1 MRTKNQKLIRDQLS
15 TTLDRFRSL
24 KSINPPSK
32 GWIRAVRDALG
43 MNVRQL
49 AERLNVDKSR
59 VSRIERD
66 EVEGNVTLKT
76 MKRAGEAL
84 DCVFVYCLV
93 PRSSLEGTIRN
104 QAEHVAKQRLK
115 RLSQTM
121 LLEDQKL
128 AADEEQESVNA
139 FIDKLVIETPK
150 SLWDE
155 K

>member
-1 MRTKNQKLIRDQLS
+1 MRKKNQKLIRDQLS
-15 TTLDRFRSL
+15 NTLERFRSL

-76 MKRAGEAL
+76 MRRVGEAL
-84 DCVFVYCLV
+84 DCV
-93 PRSSLEGTIRN
+93 SRN
-104 QAEHVAKQRLK
+104 Q
-115 RLSQTM
+115 
-121 LLEDQKL
+121 
-128 AADEEQESVNA
+128 
-139 FIDKLVIETPK
+139 I
-150 SLWDE
+150 
-155 K
+155 